1 MRAAGTMGF
10 SWRLARVRGPPSRRE
25 PGRGCW
31 RDGAG
36 VEAGVA
42 WVLDLAVFTR
52 WKGMG
57 AMRLA
62 RERARALFNLGVA
75 RAVRGA
81 GVLPSLATRVWGGG
95 GGSEAAED
103 NGRAARDAVVGPAA
117 GAAKGEG
124 AVAFEVQGWAS
135 TRSRGIQSAADP
147 PQSQNRAQAPEGR
160 LVEEGGAT
168 VSCCCCCCCCRCPP
182 GSGGLSGW

>member
-1 MRAAGTMGF
+1 MRAAGTMGL

-25 PGRGCW
+25 PGRGCR

-36 VEAGVA
+36 AKVVVA

-62 RERARALFNLGVA
+62 RERARALFNLGLG

-103 NGRAARDAVVGPAA
+103 NGRAGRDAAVGAAA

-124 AVAFEVQGWAS
+124 AVAVEVQGWAS
-135 TRSRGIQSAADP
+135 ARRRGIQSAADP
-147 PQSQNRAQAPEGR
+147 PQSQNRTQAPEGR
-160 LVEEGGAT
+160 LEEEGGAT
-168 VSCCCCCCCCRCPP
+168 VSCCRCCCCRCPP